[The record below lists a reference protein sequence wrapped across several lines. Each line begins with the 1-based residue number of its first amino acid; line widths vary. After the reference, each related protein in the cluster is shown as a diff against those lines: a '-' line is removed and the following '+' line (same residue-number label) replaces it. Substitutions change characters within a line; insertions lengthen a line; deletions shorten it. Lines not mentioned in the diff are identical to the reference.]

1 MCNDHLF
8 MCFYLRYLAAC
19 VLFFRLILTCGI
31 CFYSMYVLMVLFLT
45 LIPVK
50 HFVNLISVKGA
61 ILNKLIIDGAKLAA
75 SSC

>member
-1 MCNDHLF
+1 MFLLEVPCCL
-8 MCFYLRYLAAC
+8 CFVFCFL
-19 VLFFRLILTCGI
+19 RLILTCGI

-61 ILNKLIIDGAKLAA
+61 ILNKLIIIIIILL
-75 SSC
+75 